1 MDNLAASNFIADLP
15 KLELHLHIEGT
26 LEPELMFE
34 LAGRN
39 GVPLP
44 WPDVASLRAAYDFD
58 CLQSFLDLYY
68 CGASVL
74 VTEQDFFDLTWAY
87 LEHCATD
94 KVRHVEIFFDPQTH
108 TARGIPFATVL
119 GGIERALQAGEET
132 FGISWRLVMSFLRH
146 LSEEEAFATLREAE
160 PFLSRIHGI
169 GLDSGEKG
177 NPPGKFARVYARC
190 RELGL
195 PVVAHAGEEGPAEY
209 IWQAIRELEVCRID
223 HGVRAADDPELLRYL
238 ADTRLPLTV
247 CPLSNTRLKVFDQM
261 AHHNVL
267 RLLEQGLC
275 VTINSDDPA
284 YFGGYMNA
292 NFQALADELGATASQ
307 LGRLSLNA
315 VEASWLSLADKA
327 RLTRDI
333 RTYAASHGVSLS

>member
-68 CGASVL
+68 RGASVL

-119 GGIERALQAGEET
+119 GGIEQALQAGEKE

-177 NPPGKFARVYARC
+177 NPPGKFSRVYARC

-247 CPLSNTRLKVFDQM
+247 CPLSNTRLKVFDKM

-333 RTYAASHGVSLS
+333 RSHAASHGVSLS

>member
-1 MDNLAASNFIADLP
+1 M
-15 KLELHLHIEGT
+15 
-26 LEPELMFE
+26 
-34 LAGRN
+34 
-39 GVPLP
+39 
-44 WPDVASLRAAYDFD
+44 
-58 CLQSFLDLYY
+58 
-68 CGASVL
+68 
-74 VTEQDFFDLTWAY
+74 
-87 LEHCATD
+87 
-94 KVRHVEIFFDPQTH
+94 
-108 TARGIPFATVL
+108 
-119 GGIERALQAGEET
+119 
-132 FGISWRLVMSFLRH
+132 
-146 LSEEEAFATLREAE
+146 
-160 PFLSRIHGI
+160 
-169 GLDSGEKG
+169 
-177 NPPGKFARVYARC
+177 
-190 RELGL
+190 
-195 PVVAHAGEEGPAEY
+195 VAHAGEEGPAEY

-223 HGVRAADDPELLRYL
+223 HGVRAVDDPELLRYL

-333 RTYAASHGVSLS
+333 RSHAASHGVSLS

>member
-68 CGASVL
+68 RGASVL

-87 LEHCATD
+87 LEHCAAD

-119 GGIERALQAGEET
+119 GGIERALQAGEKT
-132 FGISWRLVMSFLRH
+132 FGIRWRLVMSFLRH

-223 HGVRAADDPELLRYL
+223 HGVRAVDDPELLRYL

>member
-68 CGASVL
+68 RGASVL

-87 LEHCATD
+87 LEHCAAD

-108 TARGIPFATVL
+108 TARGIPFAAVL

-223 HGVRAADDPELLRYL
+223 HGVRAVDDPELLRYL

-333 RTYAASHGVSLS
+333 RSHVASHGVSLS

>member
-68 CGASVL
+68 RGASVL
-74 VTEQDFFDLTWAY
+74 VTEQDFFGLTWAY

-223 HGVRAADDPELLRYL
+223 HGVRAVDDPELLRYL